1 MSRGTSPSD
10 KIKNKTMNTEEIK
23 SYLQFKASQFF
34 RLRGVEIPKAAEA
47 QRELLSTIP
56 QETKKQWAAEVI
68 QMGAK

>member
-1 MSRGTSPSD
+1 
-10 KIKNKTMNTEEIK
+10 MNTEEIK
-23 SYLQFKASQFF
+23 GYLQFKAAQFF
-34 RLRGVEIPKAAEA
+34 RLRGVEIPKDAEA